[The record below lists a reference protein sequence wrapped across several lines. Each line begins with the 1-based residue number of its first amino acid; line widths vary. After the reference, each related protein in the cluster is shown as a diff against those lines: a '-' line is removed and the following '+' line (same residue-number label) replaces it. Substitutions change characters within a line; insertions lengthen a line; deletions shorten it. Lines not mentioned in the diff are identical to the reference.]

1 MNKRL
6 KGLSLFSNVGVA
18 EAYLK
23 EIGIDILIANEI
35 EIKRAEFYKHLYP
48 ETNVIIGDITN
59 DELRDKIVNMAK
71 NKEVDFIIATPP
83 CQGMSLAGSLDP
95 LDERNQLIYFAVDV
109 IKRVK
114 PKYVLLEN
122 VPQQLKTKIKHNDDL
137 ILIPDYIKLELGDM
151 YNFNN
156 NPIIRAMEYSVP
168 QMRKRSIFLMSRK
181 DQNYTWEFPAKHNKV
196 VTLRDAIGDLPSVYP
211 LLREGYEETIKM
223 FPDFEEKRI
232 EAEKISKWH
241 RPPIHSKR
249 HVEWMLRTPSGCTAF
264 DNKEFFPKK
273 ENGVRING
281 HYNTYRRQEWDKP
294 ARTITQNSGVISSL
308 ACVHPGRKLT
318 KTDDEMERRYSDPR
332 CYTIYELL
340 IIMSLPVNWN
350 IPEWANERMIR
361 SVIGEGIPPL
371 LIKVI
376 CENLIRSI

>member
-6 KGLSLFSNVGVA
+6 RGLSLFANVGVA

-23 EIGIDILIANEI
+23 EIGIDIIIANEI
-35 EIKRAEFYKHLYP
+35 DIKRARFYKHLYP
-48 ETNVIIGDITN
+48 ETEMIIGDITN
-59 DELRDKIVNMAK
+59 QEIRSEIVEKAK
-71 NKEVDFIIATPP
+71 YNDIDFIIATPP

-109 IKRVK
+109 IKKVK

-122 VPQQLKTKIKHNDDL
+122 VPQQLKTKIKYKGEL
-137 ILIPDYIKLELGDM
+137 ILIPDYIKLELEGL
-151 YNFNN
+151 YEFND
-156 NPIIRAMEYSVP
+156 NPIIKAMEYSVP
-168 QMRKRSIFLMSRK
+168 QMRKRSIYLMSRK
-181 DQNYTWEFPAKHNKV
+181 DQVYKWEFPKKHDKIITV
-196 VTLRDAIGDLPSVYP
+196 RDALGNLPSVYP

-223 FPDFEEKRI
+223 FPDYEEKRI
-232 EAEKISKWH
+232 EAEKISAWH
-241 RPPIHSKR
+241 RPPIHAKR

-264 DNKEFFPKK
+264 DNKEYYPQKA
-273 ENGVRING
+273 NGERING

-308 ACVHPGRKLT
+308 ACVHPGYKLCDS
-318 KTDDEMERRYSDPR
+318 DDESQRRYSDPR

-340 IIMSLPVNWN
+340 IITSLPTNWN

-371 LIKVI
+371 LVKCI
-376 CENLIRSI
+376 CENLMKNI